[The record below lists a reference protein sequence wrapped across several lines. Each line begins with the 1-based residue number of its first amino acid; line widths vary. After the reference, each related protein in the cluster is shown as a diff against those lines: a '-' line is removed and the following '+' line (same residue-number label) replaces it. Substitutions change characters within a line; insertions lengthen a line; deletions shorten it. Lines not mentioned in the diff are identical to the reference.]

1 MIKTITKTEVNK
13 MKLKGKPKCPSCD
26 NPLTFVYE
34 GAKGMLGEKCPRCK
48 QEFLIDTETLDVFR
62 ILKAS

>member
-1 MIKTITKTEVNK
+1 